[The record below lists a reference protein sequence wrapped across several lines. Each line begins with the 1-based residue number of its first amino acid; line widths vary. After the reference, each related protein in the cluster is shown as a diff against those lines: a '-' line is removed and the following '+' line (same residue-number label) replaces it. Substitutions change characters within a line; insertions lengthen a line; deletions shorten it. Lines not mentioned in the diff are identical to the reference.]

1 MKAYIYVIDAYNL
14 LFQIKKASKFSENQK
29 NDFIDL
35 INECMSFLGLKG
47 ILIFDSNP
55 NHARN
60 YPTKKKLSQVEVA
73 YSPIDMEADLYILE
87 YLSLLKTPS
96 RIRLVTSDRALAK
109 EAKNLKIES
118 IDSLDFFNLLK
129 KAGTKKEAINK
140 DLKPTSESKKELERL
155 QKIFESNN

>member
-1 MKAYIYVIDAYNL
+1 
-14 LFQIKKASKFSENQK
+14 
-29 NDFIDL
+29 
-35 INECMSFLGLKG
+35 MSFLGLKG
-47 ILIFDSNP
+47 VLIFDSNP
-55 NHARN
+55 DHARN
-60 YPTKKKLSQVEVA
+60 YPTKKKLSQIEVA

-129 KAGTKKEAINK
+129 KTGEKKDAISK
-140 DLKPTSESKKELERL
+140 ELKPTADSKKELERL
-155 QKIFESNN
+155 QKIFESMI

>member
-1 MKAYIYVIDAYNL
+1 
-14 LFQIKKASKFSENQK
+14 
-29 NDFIDL
+29 
-35 INECMSFLGLKG
+35 MSFLGLKG

-60 YPTKKKLSQVEVA
+60 YPF
-73 YSPIDMEADLYILE
+73 YILE

>member
-1 MKAYIYVIDAYNL
+1 
-14 LFQIKKASKFSENQK
+14 
-29 NDFIDL
+29 
-35 INECMSFLGLKG
+35 MSFLGLKG